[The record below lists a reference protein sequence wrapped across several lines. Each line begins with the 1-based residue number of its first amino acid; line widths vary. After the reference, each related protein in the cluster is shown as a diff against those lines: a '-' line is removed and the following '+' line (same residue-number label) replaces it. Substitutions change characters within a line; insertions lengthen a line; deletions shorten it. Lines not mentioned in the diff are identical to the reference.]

1 MQAVFRNA
9 MSRLGS
15 PVVLVTTD
23 GPAGPHGL
31 TVSAITSVTDT
42 PPTVLVCLNRG
53 NQSHQAFLKNGQL
66 GISILGKGHDKL
78 AFAFANSEMTSA
90 DRFSHGTWK
99 NGPLG
104 SPLLEDAL
112 ATLDCTID
120 DTHSIGTHDVL
131 ICRVHTITVK
141 DGAGHGLTWFDR
153 SFHYL
158 PPKCTP
164 C

>member
-23 GPAGPHGL
+23 GLAGRHGL

-42 PPTVLVCLNRG
+42 PPTVLVCLNRS
-53 NQSHQAFLKNGQL
+53 NQSHRAFLENGRL
-66 GISILGKGHDKL
+66 GISILGKGHDTL
-78 AFAFANSEMTSA
+78 ACAFANSTLSST
-90 DRFSHGTWK
+90 DRFGYGTWQT
-99 NGPLG
+99 GPLG
-104 SPLLEDAL
+104 SPLLDGAL